1 MPPIPSFMH
10 PATLALRAFNALLR
24 REDWARHR
32 LSPYAGK
39 SLRFSLSAW
48 SFNVTISSEGELLMS
63 DSAVAPDVSISLPPG
78 RGAELLALWREE
90 RLSQIGSV
98 MHIQGEAGLAQLV
111 SDLARDLRW
120 DAEEDLSRIVGDVA
134 ALRMLSGLRAL
145 GDGLRTATRH
155 GQENIAEYLG
165 EESGLLVQR
174 RAFDAWRERVGGL
187 PARLDALERRV
198 DVWASRTGKSC

>member
-1 MPPIPSFMH
+1 MLPIPSFMH

-48 SFNVTISSEGELLMS
+48 SFNVTISSEGELHLS
-63 DSAVAPDVSISLPPG
+63 DSVVMPDVSMSLLPG
-78 RGAELLALWREE
+78 RRAELMGLWREG
-90 RLSQIGSV
+90 RLSEIGSV
-98 MHIQGEAGLAQLV
+98 MHIEGDAGLAQLM

-134 ALRMLSGLRAL
+134 AVRVLGGLRAL
-145 GDGLRTATRH
+145 GDGVRAAMRH
-155 GQENIAEYLG
+155 GRENVAEYLG

-174 RAFDAWRERVGGL
+174 RAFDAWRERVEGL
-187 PARLDALERRV
+187 SARLDALDRRMN
-198 DVWASRTGKSC
+198 VWASRTGKSC